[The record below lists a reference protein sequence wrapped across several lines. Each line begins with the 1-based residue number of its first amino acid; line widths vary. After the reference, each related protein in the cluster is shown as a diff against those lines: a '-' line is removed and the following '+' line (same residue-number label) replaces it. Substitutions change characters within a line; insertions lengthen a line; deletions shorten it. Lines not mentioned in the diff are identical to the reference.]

1 MQKFLLA
8 LVFFAIFASFAGLA
22 IRNWRARAQLQS
34 AGFSAPAEVLS
45 DDSKALAK
53 VNAQYVATTVLGDP
67 LNRVN
72 AYGLGIRGKASISLH
87 ESGIAIDRK
96 GERSLAIALASLDS
110 FEFAQ
115 ATIDRVVERDG
126 LLQINWN
133 HEQNRFSTFLRI
145 SGAGNRKTLET
156 TLQTLAIRKA
166 TK

>member
-8 LVFFAIFASFAGLA
+8 LFFFAIFASFAGLA
-22 IRNWRARAQLQS
+22 IRNWRTRADLQS
-34 AGFSAPAEVLS
+34 AGFSAPAEEL
-45 DDSKALAK
+45 ALASSPWAK
-53 VNAQYVATTVLGDP
+53 VSAQYVATTVFGEP

-133 HEQNRFSTFLRI
+133 HEQNRFSTFLRV
-145 SGAGNRKTLET
+145 SRLSDRKTLET